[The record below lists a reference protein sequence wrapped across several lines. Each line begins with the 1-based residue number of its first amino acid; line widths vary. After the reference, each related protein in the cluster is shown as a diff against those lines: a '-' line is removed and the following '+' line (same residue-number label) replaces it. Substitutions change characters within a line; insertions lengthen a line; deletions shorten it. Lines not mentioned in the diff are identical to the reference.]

1 VPRPRD
7 PSPTLIVVVLGAGVL
22 SYAMLQSLVVPALGS
37 IQRELGTSATA
48 TAWLFTSFLLSTAIA
63 TPILGRLGDM
73 FGRTHMVFVCL
84 GALAVG
90 TVVAAL
96 TSTFEVLLAARVLQG
111 LAGALLPLAF
121 GIISDVYPPTRVAA
135 AIGGI
140 SAVLAVGSATG
151 IVLSGTIVEHLG
163 YRWLFWLPLA
173 PIAATSVAA
182 FVLMPRTGG
191 LPDRRVDWPGALLLT
206 GWLVAL
212 LVGVSQGRSWGW
224 TSAAVLGLFV
234 GAVLLL
240 VAWWVVELRTA
251 VPLIDVRLL
260 GQATPSRL
268 NVVGFTSGFAINGA
282 FAWVP
287 QFVQVP
293 ESTGYGLGASP
304 SDAGLFILPWSLGS
318 IFAGVVAG
326 RLAARHGSHAS
337 LVGGAA
343 LSAVALALLS
353 TWHGEAW
360 HVCVEMGLLGI
371 GLGVLTAA
379 MPTMLVAAV
388 PADQRGAST
397 GMNTNIRTIGG
408 AIGAQVLAAI
418 VVAGTTDGVTR
429 ESSYVGAF
437 LLLAVMCVLALA
449 AALAVPRHRKPR
461 AGAVVVSSL
470 LAPAPSAH
478 GAPGA
483 SVSRACGR

>member
-1 VPRPRD
+1 VARVRD
-7 PSPTLIVVVLGAGVL
+7 PSSTLIVVVLGAAVL

-48 TAWLFTSFLLSTAIA
+48 TAWIFTSFLLSTAIA

-73 FGRTHMVFVCL
+73 FGRTHMLFVCL

-96 TSTFEVLLAARVLQG
+96 TSTFLVLLAARVVQG

-121 GIISDVYPPTRVAA
+121 GIISDVFPPTRVAA

-151 IVLSGTIVEHLG
+151 IVLSGTIVDHLG

-173 PIAATSVAA
+173 PILATLAAA

-191 LPDRRVDWPGALLLT
+191 LPDRRIDWLGALLLT

-212 LVGVSQGRSWGW
+212 LLGVSQGRSWGW
-224 TSAAVLGLFV
+224 SSPSVIGLFA
-234 GAVLLL
+234 GTVLVV
-240 VAWWVVELRTA
+240 VAWWVVELRTVA
-251 VPLIDVRLL
+251 PLIDVRLL
-260 GQATPSRL
+260 SQATPARL
-268 NVVGFTSGFAINGA
+268 NIVGFTSGFAINGA

-293 ESTGYGLGASP
+293 ESTGYGLGASA
-304 SDAGLFILPWSLGS
+304 SNAGLFILPWSLGS

-343 LSAVALALLS
+343 LSAAALALLA
-353 TWHGEAW
+353 AW
-360 HVCVEMGLLGI
+360 HDQGWHILGTMAVLGI
-371 GLGVLTAA
+371 GLGILTAA

-397 GMNTNIRTIGG
+397 GMNANIRTIGG

-418 VVAGTTDGVTR
+418 VVAGTTDGITR
-429 ESSYVGAF
+429 ESSYVGGF
-437 LLLAVMCVLALA
+437 LLLAAMCVLALG
-449 AALAVPRHRKPR
+449 AALAVPRTRTP
-461 AGAVVVSSL
+461 
-470 LAPAPSAH
+470 PA
-478 GAPGA
+478 A
-483 SVSRACGR
+483 SVVAVAVPFEARTAG

>member
-1 VPRPRD
+1 VPRDRD
-7 PSPTLIVVVLGAGVL
+7 PSSTLVAVVLGAAVL

-37 IQRELGTSATA
+37 IQREFGTSATA

-73 FGRTHMVFVCL
+73 FGRTHMLFVCL
-84 GALAVG
+84 GALAAG
-90 TVVAAL
+90 TVVAAT
-96 TSTFEVLLAARVLQG
+96 TSSFRVLLAARVLQG

-121 GIISDVYPPTRVAA
+121 GIISDVFPPTRVAA

-151 IVLSGTIVEHLG
+151 IVLSGTIVDHLG

-173 PIAATSVAA
+173 PISASFVAA

-191 LPDRRVDWPGALLLT
+191 LADRRVDWLGALLLA

-224 TSAAVLGLFV
+224 TSPGVLATFA

-240 VAWWVVELRTA
+240 VAWWVVELRTT

-260 GQATPSRL
+260 GQATPARL
-268 NVVGFTSGFAINGA
+268 NVVGFTSGFAMNAA

-293 ESTGYGLGASP
+293 ESTGYGLGASA
-304 SDAGLFILPWSLGS
+304 SHAGLFILPWSLGS
-318 IFAGVVAG
+318 ICAGVLAG

-343 LSAVALALLS
+343 LSAAALVLLA
-353 TWHGEAW
+353 TWHGSVWPICGA
-360 HVCVEMGLLGI
+360 MALLGI
-371 GLGVLTAA
+371 GLGILTAA

-397 GMNTNIRTIGG
+397 GMNANIRTIGG

-418 VVAGTTDGVTR
+418 IVAGTTDGVTR

-437 LLLAVMCVLALA
+437 LLLALMCVLALIA
-449 AALAVPRHRKPR
+449 AMAVPRSRT
-461 AGAVVVSSL
+461 
-470 LAPAPSAH
+470 
-478 GAPGA
+478 PGA
-483 SVSRACGR
+483 GVQITSPLEPSTA